1 MVRTGTR
8 EHGTV
13 SRELGTRLWPV
24 EGRAVGDSFCCA
36 ECLQEFMR
44 IFATLEMDSR

>member
-24 EGRAVGDSFCCA
+24 EGRAVGDSF
-36 ECLQEFMR
+36 LSR
-44 IFATLEMDSR
+44 GLFAGIYADFRYVGNG